1 MNLADCCE
9 MIRIQYALIGSGEQ
23 GYMPK
28 SIGCAI
34 RALNRVASDENIAL
48 ELREQAAYAAA
59 NLLISDH
66 KDI

>member
-1 MNLADCCE
+1 MKLADCCE

-28 SIGCAI
+28 AIACAI
-34 RALNRVASDENIAL
+34 RALNQVASDESVEL
-48 ELREQAAYAAA
+48 SLREQAAYAAA

-66 KDI
+66 KDL